1 MPIVANEFSNRVIF
15 LRMGKGR
22 NWRIMLI
29 KRAKD
34 FLLRI
39 VDVDNRIFMDLIVKP
54 EGKRAI

>member
-1 MPIVANEFSNRVIF
+1 MPIVANDFSNRVIF

-39 VDVDNRIFMDLIVKP
+39 VDVDNRIFMDFIVKP
-54 EGKRAI
+54 KGKRTI